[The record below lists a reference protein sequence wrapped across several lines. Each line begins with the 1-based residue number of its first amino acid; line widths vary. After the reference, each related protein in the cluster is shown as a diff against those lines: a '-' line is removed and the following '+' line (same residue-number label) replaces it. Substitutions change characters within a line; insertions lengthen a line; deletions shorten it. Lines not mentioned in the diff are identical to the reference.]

1 MKNNSGLLLFT
12 ALFVLLIATA
22 NLLGNYDPIVS
33 SVPKA
38 QAAMVIGAQATD
50 WVEYGLRWIIGLALG
65 ATFTGFGVAAFGEAR
80 KAYRLWK
87 RSAQA
92 GRWQSGPNAQWQKQP
107 QNPKLSRQD
116 MILLALSGRLP
127 QSERPITRLAGDEH
141 DDDELGIQL

>member
-1 MKNNSGLLLFT
+1 MKNNNGLLLFT
-12 ALFVLLIATA
+12 TLFVLLIAAA
-22 NLLGNYDPIVS
+22 NLLGNYDPIVT

-50 WVEYGLRWIIGLALG
+50 WVETGLRWIAGLALG
-65 ATFTGFGVAAFGEAR
+65 AVCTGFGAAAFGEAR

-92 GRWQSGPNAQWQKQP
+92 GRWQSGPNANWQRQP
-107 QNPKLSRQD
+107 QSPKLTKQD
-116 MILLALSGRLP
+116 MLLLALSGRLP
-127 QSERPITRLAGDEH
+127 QNERPITRFVQDEH